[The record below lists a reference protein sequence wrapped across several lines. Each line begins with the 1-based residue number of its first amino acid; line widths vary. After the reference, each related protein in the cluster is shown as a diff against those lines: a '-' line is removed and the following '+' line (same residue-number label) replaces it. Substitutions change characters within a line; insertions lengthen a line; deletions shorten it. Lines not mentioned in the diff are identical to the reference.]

1 MCCVLSVCE
10 CGWVGACVVGCR
22 QWQYS
27 PPNRTCVEVGEP
39 SPRHGASLD
48 RGHVH
53 PLLHGRHCATEK
65 SARDGLREGVDRT
78 RRDVHDVEDHRW
90 AGRWEDERGEGAGRE
105 ERNERR
111 RTGGVEQAK

>member
-1 MCCVLSVCE
+1 M
-10 CGWVGACVVGCR
+10 AI
-22 QWQYS
+22 QPTQH
-27 PPNRTCVEVGEP
+27 NRTCVEVGEP